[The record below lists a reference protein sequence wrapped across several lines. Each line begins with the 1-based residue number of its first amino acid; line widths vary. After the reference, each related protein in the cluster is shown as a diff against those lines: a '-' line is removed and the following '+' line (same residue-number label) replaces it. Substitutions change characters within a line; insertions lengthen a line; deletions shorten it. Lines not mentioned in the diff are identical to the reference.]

1 MCEPPGDN
9 AGIAASWMAYAPA
22 AITRCPHMHHAVARA
37 SGQPLNVLPDDIA
50 ERTARDW
57 ESITDFSRMH
67 FDEMVAILDAADPSF
82 RE

>member
-1 MCEPPGDN
+1 
-9 AGIAASWMAYAPA
+9 
-22 AITRCPHMHHAVARA
+22 MHHAVARA